1 MIISAV
7 IGTFISAIGG
17 PDVFFSI
24 LTIPFL
30 YALVATFY
38 KIAL

>member
-1 MIISAV
+1 MIISAI
-7 IGTFISAIGG
+7 IGAFISAIGG
-17 PDVFFSI
+17 QDVFYSI

-30 YALVATFY
+30 YAFAGVFY

>member
-1 MIISAV
+1 MIIASILGAFV
-7 IGTFISAIGG
+7 SAIGG
-17 PDVFFSI
+17 EGVFYSI

-30 YALVATFY
+30 YALAAIFY